1 MNNLQNNEKLTT
13 ALFIGANNIKSEEEK
28 IKFFDNVI
36 SCEVKIDQIMG
47 QRKKIKCAYIDKQR
61 LEKQTGFEITNRLVF
76 AFEDGSYC
84 MTFSEGIFIA
94 FKRLVAIFG
103 EPPYNFYVTFK
114 EVNKGK
120 SRVYTIE
127 ISKEGEA
134 EDETK

>member
-1 MNNLQNNEKLTT
+1 MNELQKENKTT
-13 ALFIGANNIKSEEEK
+13 ALFIGAGNIKSEEEK
-28 IKFFDNVI
+28 IKFFDQVI

-47 QRKKIKCAYIDKQR
+47 QKKKIKCAYIDKQR
-61 LEKQTGFEITNRLVF
+61 LEKQTGFEITNRIVF

-103 EPPYNFYVTFK
+103 EPPYNFYTTFK

-127 ISKEGEA
+127 ICKE
-134 EDETK
+134 DN